1 MTPMIKAQAVPA
13 IPADSFVE
21 SIGVNTHW
29 AYRNV
34 YTYNYTGLKAKL
46 AESGIRYLRDGTYP
60 ETFVRAADLYNS
72 LGIKTNML
80 TGRRKSDP
88 SPQPPLDPTKID
100 EELNEIKTQALAAT
114 LSLEAPNEYDLT
126 HGNETEWVETL
137 RNYTCSLYTKVKA
150 DEMLRNLPVIGP
162 PLVTLKAYVAVGN
175 LDPCID
181 YVALHM
187 GQVDRWPGF
196 SGVDKNGS
204 YSITWYLDYL
214 ARSQSPSG
222 KRVQSTE
229 AGYHNDI
236 TTNGVSEEAEGKYMG
251 RVFAEYFRRGV
262 YRSLKY
268 ELVNQGQ
275 PGREGLFG
283 LLRND
288 LSEKPSFRTVKNLI
302 VIMNDKGP
310 DFKPDMLNYTLNGSM
325 DNVRQMLF
333 QKRNGDFYL
342 MVWLEVASWNFTTKM
357 DLYPPAQEVVLALQD
372 NNRISNAMLY
382 AFNNSA
388 DVNIFNL
395 TINNNQVNF
404 NVTDKISIIKLSN
417 STNSISHGVYR
428 LTPKSALHSCLD
440 STGEYN
446 HTSVIQRTYW
456 GSFNQQWI
464 VEPVDAD
471 YYHLINR
478 ASSRVLGLDGCN
490 AINGNISDCQKW
502 KFELLPDGYYRV
514 TPKHAQD
521 QCLSVLLC
529 STTDDTKVQQWSWL
543 NTDCQHWKLN
553 WIAPPM

>member
-1 MTPMIKAQAVPA
+1 
-13 IPADSFVE
+13 
-21 SIGVNTHW
+21 
-29 AYRNV
+29 
-34 YTYNYTGLKAKL
+34 
-46 AESGIRYLRDGTYP
+46 
-60 ETFVRAADLYNS
+60 
-72 LGIKTNML
+72 
-80 TGRRKSDP
+80 
-88 SPQPPLDPTKID
+88 
-100 EELNEIKTQALAAT
+100 
-114 LSLEAPNEYDLT
+114 
-126 HGNETEWVETL
+126 
-137 RNYTCSLYTKVKA
+137 
-150 DEMLRNLPVIGP
+150 
-162 PLVTLKAYVAVGN
+162 
-175 LDPCID
+175 
-181 YVALHM
+181 M

-310 DFKPDMLNYTLNGSM
+310 DFKPDTLNYTLNGSM

-372 NNRISNAMLY
+372 NNRISNAILY

-478 ASSRVLGLDGCN
+478 ASSQVLGLDGCKAN
-490 AINGNISDCQKW
+490 NGNISDYQKW
-502 KFELLPDGYYRV
+502 KFKLRPDGYYRV